1 MCVFV
6 CVCVFW
12 VSLHV
17 CMCVCVC
24 VWGDEGLAC
33 SGWGKVVPVSVIS
46 RTITFMR
53 WVGMYI
59 SVWGLAS
66 EPTGVYSIR
75 KCFSVACMNPRLA
88 YWMYDYLY
96 IIAFGCNSCQNVC
109 IVPPANNTMPTSCG
123 CLYTVVCVIIY
134 VHIGIIVPTANNMM
148 PTCTVVR
155 VDVLMWNSYFI
166 QKKTFPCE
174 KSSCWGGERC

>member
-1 MCVFV
+1 
-6 CVCVFW
+6 
-12 VSLHV
+12 
-17 CMCVCVC
+17 
-24 VWGDEGLAC
+24 
-33 SGWGKVVPVSVIS
+33 
-46 RTITFMR
+46 
-53 WVGMYI
+53 
-59 SVWGLAS
+59 
-66 EPTGVYSIR
+66 
-75 KCFSVACMNPRLA
+75 MNPRLA

-155 VDVLMWNSYFI
+155 VDVLMCLCEIVILS
-166 QKKTFPCE
+166 KKTFPCE